1 MADDPP
7 STAPGSPSPLSR
19 VRASRAGNRWPRLVS
34 EAKSVRQLEES
45 IQQVAEFDCSV
56 LITGETGCGKEEVA
70 RAIHAAGPRATKP
83 FVALNC
89 SGLVADLAE
98 SQLFGHEKGSFTG
111 AMGASR
117 GVFRAAEGGV
127 VFLDEIGELPL
138 DLQPKLLRVLQMW
151 EVTPVGSTDVHRVD
165 VQVIAAT
172 NRDLE
177 SRVETGAFREDL
189 FYRLNT
195 IHLAVP
201 PLRDRSEDI
210 PRFIEHF
217 SAHYAREYDRP
228 QWLPEPPMLARLVN
242 HPWPGN
248 VRQLAQMVQRVY
260 VFEDRRTELLDALLA
275 TAESPAPAMSASAA
289 GGTADATTGN
299 TPATD
304 GVADEPA
311 VPVYNLVELRRL
323 AVRQAI
329 AATEGHRGRAAEL
342 LGVSLNTMTR
352 LVAECCPEH
361 AASRA
366 GRKRSVTTTKPR

>member
-1 MADDPP
+1 M
-7 STAPGSPSPLSR
+7 SQ
-19 VRASRAGNRWPRLVS
+19 
-34 EAKSVRQLEES
+34 AKSVRQLEES
-45 IQQVAEFDCSV
+45 IQRVAGFDCSV

-111 AMGASR
+111 AMGSSR

-138 DLQPKLLRVLQMW
+138 DLQPKLLRVLQLW
-151 EVTPVGSTDVHRVD
+151 EVTPVGSTDVHRVN

-172 NRDLE
+172 NRNLE
-177 SRVETGAFREDL
+177 ARVETGEFREDL

-195 IHLAVP
+195 IHLTVP
-201 PLRDRSEDI
+201 PLRERREDI
-210 PRFIEHF
+210 PRFVEHF
-217 SAHYAREYDRP
+217 SNHYAREYDRP
-228 QWLPEPPMLARLVN
+228 LWMPEPQMLTRIVD

-248 VRQLAQMVQRVY
+248 VRQLAQLVQRIY
-260 VFEDRRTELLDALLA
+260 VFEDRRTELLDALLVPPQ
-275 TAESPAPAMSASAA
+275 SPAATPLQAASA
-289 GGTADATTGN
+289 GTADAPTGN
-299 TPATD
+299 APTEDVP
-304 GVADEPA
+304 ADEPA

-323 AVRQAI
+323 AVRQAM
-329 AATEGHRGRAAEL
+329 TTTGGHRSQAAEL

-352 LVAECCPEH
+352 LVAECCPEL

-366 GRKRSVTTTKPR
+366 GRKRSVTTAKPR

>member
-1 MADDPP
+1 MAADDAP
-7 STAPGSPSPLSR
+7 SAAASSASPF
-19 VRASRAGNRWPRLVS
+19 SRARAFRAEKRWPRLAS
-34 EAKSVRQLEES
+34 AAKSVRQLEES
-45 IQQVAEFDCSV
+45 IRQVAEFDCSV

-98 SQLFGHEKGSFTG
+98 SQFFGHEKGAFTG

-117 GVFRAAEGGV
+117 GVFRAADGGV
-127 VFLDEIGELPL
+127 VFLDEIGDLPL
-138 DLQPKLLRVLQMW
+138 DLQPKLLRVLQLW

-177 SRVETGAFREDL
+177 ARIETGAFREDL

-195 IHLAVP
+195 IHLTVP
-201 PLRDRSEDI
+201 PLRERREDI

-217 SAHYAREYDRP
+217 SSHYAREYDRP
-228 QWLPEPPMLARLVN
+228 LWVPEPPMIARLVS

-248 VRQLAQMVQRVY
+248 VRQLAQTIQRIY
-260 VFEDRRTELLDALLA
+260 VLEDRRTELLEALLA
-275 TAESPAPAMSASAA
+275 TAESPLPTPPPTASTAAADTMTESVAPA
-289 GGTADATTGN
+289 
-299 TPATD
+299 
-304 GVADEPA
+304 EPA
-311 VPVYNLVELRRL
+311 VPVFNLAELRRL
-323 AVRQAI
+323 AVRQAL
-329 AATEGHRGRAAEL
+329 AATDGHRGQAAEL

-366 GRKRSVTTTKPR
+366 GRKRSVTTAKPR

>member
-1 MADDPP
+1 MADDTP
-7 STAPGSPSPLSR
+7 STIASSPSPF
-19 VRASRAGNRWPRLVS
+19 SRARAARSGNRWPRLAS

-89 SGLVADLAE
+89 SGLVTDLAE

-138 DLQPKLLRVLQMW
+138 DLQPKLLRVLQLW

-201 PLRDRSEDI
+201 PLRDRREDI
-210 PRFIEHF
+210 PRFIETF
-217 SAHYAREYDRP
+217 SAHYAREYDRAI
-228 QWLPEPPMLARLVN
+228 WLPEPPLIARLVN

-248 VRQLAQMVQRVY
+248 VRQLAQMVQRIY
-260 VFEDRRTELLDALLA
+260 VFEDRRTELLEALLA
-275 TAESPAPAMSASAA
+275 TTESPASAA
-289 GGTADATTGN
+289 PPSAVGGSADATTEHA
-299 TPATD
+299 PAVD
-304 GVADEPA
+304 VAADEPA
-311 VPVYNLVELRRL
+311 VPVFNLAELRRL

-329 AATEGHRGRAAEL
+329 AATGGHRSQAAEL

-352 LVAECCPEH
+352 LVAECCPEY

>member
-1 MADDPP
+1 MADDTP
-7 STAPGSPSPLSR
+7 STTAGSPSPFGR
-19 VRASRAGNRWPRLVS
+19 ARASRAGNRWPRLVS

-89 SGLVADLAE
+89 SGLVTDLAE

-138 DLQPKLLRVLQMW
+138 DLQPKLLRVLQLW

-201 PLRDRSEDI
+201 PLRERREDI

-217 SAHYAREYDRP
+217 SAHYAREYDRAP
-228 QWLPEPPMLARLVN
+228 WVPEPPMLARLVN

-248 VRQLAQMVQRVY
+248 VRQLAQMVQRIY
-260 VFEDRRTELLDALLA
+260 VFKDRRTELLDALLVA
-275 TAESPAPAMSASAA
+275 PQSPAPMPLQPASA
-289 GGTADATTGN
+289 GIADAPTRN
-299 TPATD
+299 TPTED
-304 GVADEPA
+304 VPADEPA

-323 AVRQAI
+323 AVRQAL
-329 AATEGHRGRAAEL
+329 AATGGHRSQAAEL

-352 LVAECCPEH
+352 LVAECCPEQ

-366 GRKRSVTTTKPR
+366 GRKRSVTTAKPR